1 MSYLS
6 DQSDLL
12 RTRVLLVDGNED
24 FRLVAADFLQR
35 HQNLVLVGA
44 VDASDQALMQAQG
57 LRPDLILIDLDM
69 GALHGVESIPRLR
82 CLMPRASI
90 IALSLWKSSAHRQA
104 TLAAGVDEI
113 VSKAD
118 LTTDLL
124 PAIRR
129 VMQLGRACRG
139 QAGTMA
145 SPSSSPGDGI
155 DPGNPVKV

>member
-12 RTRVLLVDGNED
+12 KTRVLLVDGNED
-24 FRLVAADFLQR
+24 FRLVAADFLRR
-35 HQNLVLVGA
+35 HQDLVLVGA
-44 VDASDQALMQAQG
+44 LDESDQALLQARDLQ
-57 LRPDLILIDLDM
+57 PDLILIDLDT

-82 CLMPRASI
+82 RQLPGVSI
-90 IALSLWKSSAHRQA
+90 IALSLWKGSAYRQA
-104 TLAAGVDEI
+104 ALAAGADEV

-129 VMQLGRACRG
+129 VMQSGRACLG
-139 QAGTMA
+139 QVGNMVC
-145 SPSSSPGDGI
+145 PSSSPGNGARA
-155 DPGNPVKV
+155 